1 MGPFTVG
8 ILVPLGFFAMLFGI
22 VYLSITARNRERMA
36 MIEKGADPSLF
47 EARKRSSGGGIMKF
61 GMFLFGI
68 GLGIVVASLIASGTG
83 MHEGAA
89 YPAMIFIFGGLALIA
104 ANVYQR
110 KQDQEDE
117 LKNK

>member
-22 VYLSITARNRERMA
+22 VYMSVTARNRERMA

-47 EARKRSSGGGIMKF
+47 EAKKKPTGGGIMKL
-61 GMFLFGI
+61 GMFLLGI
-68 GLGIVVASLIASGTG
+68 GLGVLVANFLVGIG
-83 MHEGAA
+83 MDHNSA
-89 YPAMIFIFGGLALIA
+89 YPSMIFIFGGLALIA
-104 ANVYQR
+104 SHIYQR